1 MAAPVCGVQPG
12 GAARGMPLPPPG
24 RAAGRVTAGP
34 QEARGGRA
42 EPQRLDRTKAAFHRP
57 PHRRAPNCLGEKFIS
72 ERGAAFERA
81 QRSVCGTRTAPAALG
96 AAGGGRHCPL
106 LAPGGCRGPYGTG
119 TVRPSGARRAR
130 SPDPCS
136 APGICSPSIRALVF
150 NQNSIR
156 NMIPGDYI
164 WRDLRYISCRRDRL
178 QRSPG
183 RAGGRDNLHLARLT
197 FNKKGG
203 KVIKNTSLKAPG
215 GYLRACLSSI
225 PKLPGP
231 AKRPPPLGA
240 LPGRLRGFASRGR
253 LRASRPRR
261 AGMEPRGDPALRSS
275 GRHPASPVAQE
286 ERPSRLSRTL
296 RKGLILFITGPNPSN
311 PT

>member
-225 PKLPGP
+225 PSFPAPPSPRRPSGRCRDGSGASPPAGGSGRPVPAEPGWS
-231 AKRPPPLGA
+231 RVGT
-240 LPGRLRGFASRGR
+240 LRCAPRGGT
-253 LRASRPRR
+253 RPRR
-261 AGMEPRGDPALRSS
+261 WHRRSGQVVFREPS
-275 GRHPASPVAQE
+275 
-286 ERPSRLSRTL
+286 ERA
-296 RKGLILFITGPNPSN
+296 
-311 PT
+311 